1 MMTSERNELSGSLQI
16 DYLATP
22 LGGRIAM
29 THCPGRNTIDGRGR
43 QWQRALSDDLA
54 AIHTANISTVVSLI
68 SLPEMQK
75 LGVSD
80 LPTQVTQHK
89 LQWLQLPIQ
98 DFGTPDLEALEKW
111 KQIKVTVLTAFTR
124 GETVLLHCAA
134 GLGRTGMMAACLL
147 VACGQT
153 PTYAIAQVRAAR
165 PGTIETAAQEEFI
178 QDVRQG

>member
-1 MMTSERNELSGSLQI
+1 MTSKRNELSGSLQI

-43 QWQRALSDDLA
+43 QWQRVLSDDLV
-54 AIHTANISTVVSLI
+54 AIQAANISTVVSLI

-75 LGVSD
+75 LGVPD
-80 LPTQVTQHK
+80 LPAQVAQHK

-98 DFGTPDLEALEKW
+98 DFGTPALEALESW
-111 KQIKVTVLTAFTR
+111 PQIKLTILAAFTR
-124 GETVLLHCAA
+124 NETVLLHCAA

-153 PTYAIAQVRAAR
+153 PTYAIAQVRAVR
-165 PGTIETAAQEEFI
+165 PGTIETAAQEEFV
-178 QDVRQG
+178 QEARQG